1 MNLFYLQGNQIQL
14 YKYQLFYKGPKGED
28 QIVYFP
34 SNEEAEF
41 HKNRLLKQFSADG
54 NEAPEF
60 VITDLDTSSVSWM
73 DGIDVGNEQ
82 QMKKAEEI
90 FEMGKDAYMESLES
104 TTIEDL
110 TNAVL
115 MLSSAVVQ
123 HGIVK
128 LSDLPL
134 VLRNKINSSL
144 LKGGQE

>member
-14 YKYQLFYKGPKGED
+14 YKYQLSYKDPKGED

-34 SNEEAEF
+34 SNEEVEL

-73 DGIDVGNEQ
+73 DGIDVGDEQ

-90 FEMGKDAYMESLES
+90 FEMGKDAYMESLET